1 MFWNTQLKYFGT
13 YYICYTFLISTIL
26 TQRSIYSVRVLL
38 TFDSEFY
45 TAFDGID
52 GKSGY
57 DYMNEVMALAKNA
70 YRDKSLKNAIG
81 TKVNIIGTTKL
92 HPGPIPEFGDAW

>member
-1 MFWNTQLKYFGT
+1 M
-13 YYICYTFLISTIL
+13 
-26 TQRSIYSVRVLL
+26 RVLF
-38 TFDSEFY
+38 TFDSKFY
-45 TAFDGID
+45 DDFNGLD
-52 GKSGY
+52 GKSGN
-57 DYMNEVMALAKNA
+57 DYMNEVMALVRNA

>member
-1 MFWNTQLKYFGT
+1 M
-13 YYICYTFLISTIL
+13 
-26 TQRSIYSVRVLL
+26 RVLF

-45 TAFDGID
+45 HGFNGQD
-52 GKSGY
+52 GKSG
-57 DYMNEVMALAKNA
+57 DNYMNEVMALVKNA

-92 HPGPIPEFGDAW
+92 HPGPIPEYGDAW

>member
-1 MFWNTQLKYFGT
+1 M
-13 YYICYTFLISTIL
+13 